1 MFISFFTMYLTDG
14 QFEAILSA
22 SADGKINLWTCLS
35 LRGVSWWGSIQNQ
48 YSILQKLKIIVL
60 FTIVS

>member
-22 SADGKINLWTCLS
+22 SADGKINL
-35 LRGVSWWGSIQNQ
+35 
-48 YSILQKLKIIVL
+48 
-60 FTIVS
+60 